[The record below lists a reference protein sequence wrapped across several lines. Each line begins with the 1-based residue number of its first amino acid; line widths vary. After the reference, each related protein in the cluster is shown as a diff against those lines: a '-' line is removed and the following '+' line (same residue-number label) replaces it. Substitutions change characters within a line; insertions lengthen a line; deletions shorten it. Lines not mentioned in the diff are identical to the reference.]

1 VPIVGPIPGLTTV
14 AGVVAPDLTS
24 EDVGTDAATAI
35 VLTREALGDI
45 FRGAIRFWNDTR
57 ITAANPHLS
66 FPSGV
71 AIRPVVRA
79 DKSGTSEVFKQSIAS
94 FSADFATEL
103 GCPTQTT
110 CSSSLL
116 AGTTWPTGIS
126 STKFSASGSSAMTAK
141 TSIEPGAIGYTS
153 LAGAKAAGSSIVRI
167 RNRAG
172 RAVSAT
178 VSSLSAALF
187 EKGGTLNH
195 RFNADVHDAFS
206 ALAFPIVGYTYLV
219 VRTSPEGMRT
229 NSTCSN
235 RIEALKFWS
244 WFYSSEIAASGAAS
258 FEFAVLPEFLR
269 ERMRIELRQSVE
281 CAPGVLALPATTK
294 SSITGVGSVMLE
306 GPMRLLTSTYGT
318 VDAQAPFQYQT
329 STGVAVL
336 KASFGVGSLTAGSSD
351 FLVSVHHASDAAIAA
366 SSTVHSFPVALAPVH
381 VVYRVESLG
390 SHTLRLS
397 VDALI
402 RIFLTGQ
409 ATQWNDPSIAL
420 ANPGVTLPSAAIQV
434 LVPPR
439 TSEAGAVF
447 GAFLSR
453 LSNTARTHIAQ
464 SSHEEMLGGLSPT
477 ADIWTSNAERLE
489 TSTIAAKLK
498 LVDHTIAFLPA
509 AASLP
514 STTAS
519 LVITPTNV
527 DTAAINAV
535 QGNSRVSIVG
545 ASLCPTADSA
555 YDTTALA
562 GSYVMKDTTSNLD
575 KCASLFST
583 ADTASAVQAS
593 GLLDPASG
601 LMNLERV
608 TPCACWPLTV
618 PLYFSMQRHHLKA
631 IDAAATAGVVDS
643 SVAVLPSGGCARGR
657 VVMNFFRWATGD
669 DAVAGRLQEVGLA
682 ALPTSTRDVIALAA
696 GENVKCDATALV
708 PSGCSIGEQRVPDSK
723 ACLPCSEGTFS
734 LDSSGVCHPCPIGGV
749 CPGGSVILA
758 DAGFWQLDTDETKLF
773 ACGNGDCCPGGSC
786 SLSSPRRC
794 GVGYDNS
801 SKLCALCDTSAG
813 YAYSFGKC
821 TDCSPGKQNLWLL
834 VGIVAAGFV
843 FVVMMMRGDAR
854 AWGFK
859 LFTDYAQFCSIV
871 GSAIVQETSIQW
883 MKAFSLDFSGIF
895 YGERPCLVPTDA
907 FSDSFTSMILI
918 GMLLVQALIVFCVE
932 IAGRKVLACRRTL
945 GSEQARQWRAAG
957 KGGCS
962 LCLGI
967 CWQGC
972 LPECRSEFIGSTRR
986 LGGAPSARLRDLA
999 AAAGGEASTV
1009 ALPAPREGE
1018 LPSLAQSMSI
1028 GSRWMLGYVTLL
1040 WRILFTGYVAIVKT
1054 GLRLFDCKTVGGV
1067 QLVRDRNGVQCGTPE
1082 HVTASVFMGI
1092 VVVLVSV
1099 VLPILHMRTMRAELG
1114 PTHRYKGV
1122 SKAVKWFVDLLDH
1135 VLSCCPGGCEYRG
1148 TSGGAVRAAKSMQR
1162 AERKVDRGGRR
1173 RQWRLS
1179 LVMLEMASFRSLKY
1193 ELGGWV
1199 RPDQRIWFE
1208 SWFFLRKTIAVALVV
1223 FVQEPVLRS
1232 LCLFLYSMFMLIV
1245 MVATRPIA
1253 PPTASIVLSTMHIG
1267 IVGMAGI
1274 DMASA
1279 VFQLWAPQA
1288 PSWILLTGGV
1298 VLFFPLGV
1306 FAILVAV
1313 MSLSQRFPA
1322 VQSMLSHIISSQPK
1336 ASEVRDGS
1344 PNSSF
1349 PSAGEILPGSLN
1361 DSGRVSSTYS
1371 STQVISLSDQK
1382 SSGSDVDV
1390 TADGE
1395 PTQVVTIRSGAAA
1408 GTKRGA
1414 WDP

>member
-1253 PPTASIVLSTMHIG
+1253 AAGAAVILTAMHLG
-1267 IVGMAGI
+1267 VVGMAGI
-1274 DMASA
+1274 DLSST
-1279 VFQLWAPQA
+1279 VYELWAPRSPHWLTQA
-1288 PSWILLTGGV
+1288 GAACLLAPL
-1298 VLFFPLGV
+1298 VLFALL
-1306 FAILVAV
+1306 IAV
-1313 MSLSQRFPA
+1313 SLIKKHSSQAYSYLSRNSSAGPTSPSELSIESGGSLRDDSLSPTSASIASDGPFALLEPTPA
-1322 VQSMLSHIISSQPK
+1322 AMVVSGSPK
-1336 ASEVRDGS
+1336 RRVHTETALMPFSASE
-1344 PNSSF
+1344 
-1349 PSAGEILPGSLN
+1349 AK
-1361 DSGRVSSTYS
+1361 
-1371 STQVISLSDQK
+1371 SD
-1382 SSGSDVDV
+1382 
-1390 TADGE
+1390 
-1395 PTQVVTIRSGAAA
+1395 AAHS
-1408 GTKRGA
+1408 K
-1414 WDP
+1414 